1 MSNIKV
7 AVGLSGGVDSSVAA
21 ALLKE
26 RGFRV
31 TGVTMKLWDGPS
43 SSSVGGRHGCYGP
56 GEEEDIEDARQ
67 VAARLGIPLLVIDLS
82 AEYRTEVLDYFRS
95 EYRSGRTPNP
105 CSRCNRSIKFGTL
118 VKKVRES
125 GTFDYFATGHY
136 AKVQRRES
144 DRRYLLRKGKDLGKD
159 QSYFLAL
166 LSQDQL
172 SHALFPLGDYMKTE
186 VRALAEKFDLPVARK
201 AESQDFVDTGCDL
214 ATDTMNP
221 GPILDRQG
229 RELGRH
235 SGIARHTIGQR
246 KGLGIS
252 SDRPLY
258 VAEIDPARNAVIV
271 GERSEIFGSSLVAT
285 QLNWIAR
292 GGIDSPIDVKA
303 RIRYRHQE
311 AGAHVKP
318 SGQDSALVEFEE
330 PQMAIAPGQTIVF
343 YEDDIVVGG
352 GIIDRT
358 KE

>member
-1 MSNIKV
+1 MRGNGCLVNSMSNIEV

-26 RGFRV
+26 RGFHV
-31 TGVTMKLWDGPS
+31 TGVTMKLWAGPS
-43 SSSVGGRHGCYGP
+43 AAVAGGRHGCYGP

-67 VAARLGIPLLVIDLS
+67 VAAKLGIPFLVIDLS
-82 AEYRTEVLDYFRS
+82 AEYRAEVLDYFQR

-118 VKKVRES
+118 VKKAQES

-136 AKVQRRES
+136 AKVERRES
-144 DRRYLLRKGKDLGKD
+144 DGRYLLRKGKDPGKD

-172 SHALFPLGDYMKTE
+172 SHAVFPLGDYMKTE
-186 VRALAEKFDLPVARK
+186 VRALAEKYDLPVAGK

-214 ATDTMNP
+214 EPGAGNP

-235 SGIARHTIGQR
+235 SGIANHTIGQR

-258 VAEIDPARNAVIV
+258 VAEIDTARNAVIV
-271 GERSEIFGSSLVAT
+271 GERSELFGSRLVAT
-285 QLNWIAR
+285 ELNWIAR
-292 GGIDSPIDVKA
+292 EGLDSPIDVKA
-303 RIRYRHQE
+303 RIRSRHKE
-311 AGAHVKP
+311 AGAQVRP
-318 SGQDSALVEFEE
+318 
-330 PQMAIAPGQTIVF
+330 IRPGYGF
-343 YEDDIVVGG
+343 S
-352 GIIDRT
+352 
-358 KE
+358 